1 MTMWF
6 ARFRKA
12 LLLLLPLVSYRC
24 LASVEIVQAF
34 ADAIEEGNSQGVK
47 QILQKIPT
55 LIDRQGPEEKTPL
68 MHTIHSQNWKGFK
81 ALMENGADVTIP
93 EETGY
98 SPLDVATMMG
108 SPRMVKMLLKAGADP
123 LRKVQGW
130 YPLHRACSGL
140 SDDHTEIVEILLEH
154 GVPHDLEGKA
164 GKKCIDLCGRNYAT
178 YHEVMHRTMAELRE
192 GNKEEAENEF

>member
-1 MTMWF
+1 
-6 ARFRKA
+6 
-12 LLLLLPLVSYRC
+12 
-24 LASVEIVQAF
+24 
-34 ADAIEEGNSQGVK
+34 
-47 QILQKIPT
+47 
-55 LIDRQGPEEKTPL
+55 
-68 MHTIHSQNWKGFK
+68 
-81 ALMENGADVTIP
+81 MENGADVTIP

-123 LRKVQGW
+123 LRMVQGW

-192 GNKEEAENEF
+192 GNKEEAENEFENIWSFEIRQKLCWFHLSSLRSQKILLCLCHL